1 MYLKEKSNYF
11 NLKTMENATVSAAE
25 KIRQAKFEINLVDYA
40 ERQGYQVN
48 KQKSTATDV
57 ILQKNVGQENL
68 DTIGVRYYP
77 ETGYKYWTAMDSSDR
92 GSLLDFEKN
101 KNQLDLS
108 SAAGKRE
115 LYQKIDEFLGN
126 PPTHQAVK
134 VKAIS
139 KKAETEKRL
148 TDRELNL
155 LPLTDTRYL
164 EGRGITEKT
173 YHSPEFQCQVYNEKV
188 SLNYGKT
195 YTNTVFPIR
204 NEEIL
209 LAKIRRNDEELG
221 YRGGQFNKIQEKRE
235 NGIHTSNFPK
245 QQLDK
250 LYLIE
255 SPIDAMSYFELK
267 YAEIR
272 SKNLQVAF
280 ISTVGNP
287 SNSAYN
293 TIQKFINVSEPKQII
308 SLMDNDRAGK
318 VFTINLLGRLS
329 KPENDLSNNI
339 KAEINVSQKTEA
351 TLSIN
356 FSYDTDEKHR
366 AMANN
371 LKEFLIDPLKNNV
384 AEGSEAVVKVL
395 TITKS
400 THNAQIEIKFPYDN
414 TNLLT
419 VEKGL
424 IQLKGLTNEFVL
436 EHPIQ
441 KDWND
446 ELKRQKPFVVT
457 VEKQGVELPE
467 KRFSQGV
474 EAFSYAEQRSAAQR
488 SLQQKQTIKLYL
500 EKYNLSHEVDKPQV
514 FAIIKQGKI
523 EEINPILKQEVEK
536 QQRDFLL
543 QRTLQEEKLLA
554 LQLSKELFPINDCV
568 IIKTMHQANTKQHFI
583 EFQKIQ
589 TDNKMQNFAGID
601 AGFQE
606 KINADNSV
614 QNFVITFNQ
623 NTNSVHLMIPSL
635 KESTEIDRDF
645 IEKNKGYLAEKSTPE
660 KEEILKKDLESQCG
674 ELLVSDKKGAIIATA
689 DYNVSIENGK
699 PIIHKIENFEFDKIN
714 REGLDIGVIKND
726 LEESSEQRLGNKSS
740 QDLSFTASNA
750 YRNEEN
756 DLSL

>member
-1 MYLKEKSNYF
+1 
-11 NLKTMENATVSAAE
+11 MENTTVSAAE

-57 ILQKNVGQENL
+57 ILQKNIGQENL

-101 KNQLDLS
+101 KNHLDLS

-126 PPTHQAVK
+126 PPTHQVVK
-134 VKAIS
+134 VKAINT
-139 KKAETEKRL
+139 KAETEKRL

-173 YHSPEFQCQVYNEKV
+173 YRSPEFQYQVYNEKV
-188 SLNYGKT
+188 VLSAGGYPSKT

-245 QQLDK
+245 QPLDK

-267 YAEIR
+267 YGEIR
-272 SKNLQVAF
+272 SNNLQVAF

-293 TIQKFINVSEPKQII
+293 TIQKFINASEPKQIV

-351 TLSIN
+351 TLSIT
-356 FSYDTDEKHR
+356 FSYDTDEKR
-366 AMANN
+366 TAMANS
-371 LKEFLIDPLKNNV
+371 LKEKLIEPLKNNI
-384 AEGSEAVVKVL
+384 AEGSEAAVKVF
-395 TITKS
+395 TINKS
-400 THNAQIEIKFPYDN
+400 SHNAQIEIKFPYDS

-424 IQLKGLTNEFVL
+424 IQLKGLSNEFVL

-474 EAFSYAEQRSAAQR
+474 EAFSYATQR
-488 SLQQKQTIKLYL
+488 SLEQKQTVKLYL

-568 IIKTMHQANTKQHFI
+568 IIKTTHQSNTNQHFI
-583 EFQKIQ
+583 EFQKVQ
-589 TDNKMQNFAGID
+589 SDDKLQNFAGID
-601 AGFQE
+601 VGFQE
-606 KINADNSV
+606 KINADSSV
-614 QNFVITFNQ
+614 KNFVITFNR
-623 NTNSVHLMIPSL
+623 NTNSVHLMMPNL
-635 KESTEIDRDF
+635 KESTEIDKDF
-645 IEKNKGYLAEKSTPE
+645 TEKNKGYLAEKSIP
-660 KEEILKKDLESQCG
+660 KKDEILKKDVENQYG
-674 ELLVSDKKGAIIATA
+674 ELLISDKKGAIIATA

-699 PIIHKIENFEFDKIN
+699 PIIQKIENFEFDKIN

-726 LEESSEQRLGNKSS
+726 LEDGLSKNTID
-740 QDLSFTASNA
+740 DLVFTQKKEDNSM
-750 YRNEEN
+750 EVGI
-756 DLSL
+756 

>member
-1 MYLKEKSNYF
+1 
-11 NLKTMENATVSAAE
+11 MENATISAAE
-25 KIRQAKFEINLVDYA
+25 KIRQAKFEINLADYA
-40 ERQGYQVN
+40 ERQGYQIN

-57 ILQKNVGQENL
+57 ILQKNIGQENL

-101 KNQLDLS
+101 KNHLDLS
-108 SAAGKRE
+108 SAAGKKE

-126 PPTHQAVK
+126 PQNSQAIKIKPTNNK
-134 VKAIS
+134 I
-139 KKAETEKRL
+139 ETEKRL

-173 YHSPEFQCQVYNEKV
+173 YRSPEFQCQVYNEKV
-188 SLNYGKT
+188 SLNNGKT

-245 QQLDK
+245 QPLDK

-272 SKNLQVAF
+272 AKNTQVAF
-280 ISTVGNP
+280 ISTIGNP

-293 TIQKFINVSEPKQII
+293 TIQKFINATEPKLII

-318 VFTINLLGRLS
+318 VFTINLIGRLS

-356 FSYDTDEKHR
+356 FSYDTDEKRR

-371 LKEFLIDPLKNNV
+371 LKEKLIEPLKNNI
-384 AEGSEAVVKVL
+384 AEGSEANIKVL

-400 THNAQIEIKFPYDN
+400 SHNAHIEIKFPYDN
-414 TNLLT
+414 ANLLT

-424 IQLKGLTNEFVL
+424 IQLKGLENEFCL
-436 EHPIQ
+436 EHPFQ

-474 EAFSYAEQRSAAQR
+474 EAFSYVEQRGAAQQ
-488 SLQQKQTIKLYL
+488 SLEQKQTVKLYL
-500 EKYNLSHEVDKPQV
+500 EKYNLSHEVDKPQI

-536 QQRDFLL
+536 QQRNFLL

-554 LQLSKELFPINDCV
+554 LQLSKELFPANDCV
-568 IIKTMHQANTKQHFI
+568 IIKTTHQTTNQYFI
-583 EFQKIQ
+583 EFQKVQ
-589 TDNKMQNFAGID
+589 SGDKLENFAGIET
-601 AGFQE
+601 GFQE
-606 KINADNSV
+606 KINTSDAE
-614 QNFVITFNQ
+614 NFVIIFNR
-623 NTNSVHLMIPSL
+623 NTNSVHLMIPNL
-635 KESTEIDRDF
+635 KVSSEIEKDF
-645 IEKNKGYLAEKSTPE
+645 IEKNKEYLAEKSIPE
-660 KEEILKKDLESQCG
+660 KDEILKKDLESQFG
-674 ELLVSDKKGAIIATA
+674 ELLISDKKGAIIATA
-689 DYNVSIENGK
+689 DYNISIENSK
-699 PIIHKIENFEFDKIN
+699 PVIHKIENFEFDKIN
-714 REGLDIGVIKND
+714 AEGLDIGVIHNNLEDGLSNNAVDDLAFNQKNED
-726 LEESSEQRLGNKSS
+726 TSMAIEM
-740 QDLSFTASNA
+740 
-750 YRNEEN
+750 
-756 DLSL
+756 

>member
-1 MYLKEKSNYF
+1 MEK
-11 NLKTMENATVSAAE
+11 TTISAAE

-57 ILQKNVGQENL
+57 ILQKNIGQENL

-101 KNQLDLS
+101 KNHLDLS

-126 PPTHQAVK
+126 PSTHQAVK
-134 VKAIS
+134 VKALT
-139 KKAETEKRL
+139 KKSDTEKRL

-173 YHSPEFQCQVYNEKV
+173 YRSPEFQYQVYNEKA

-204 NEEIL
+204 NEDIL

-245 QQLDK
+245 GQLDK

-293 TIQKFINVSEPKQII
+293 TIQKFINASEPKQIV

-318 VFTINLLGRLS
+318 AFTINLLGRLS

-351 TLSIN
+351 TLSIT
-356 FSYDTDEKHR
+356 FSYDTDEKR
-366 AMANN
+366 TAMAST
-371 LKEFLIDPLKNNV
+371 LKDCLIEPLKNNI
-384 AEGSEAVVKVL
+384 AEGSEAAVKVF
-395 TITKS
+395 TISKS
-400 THNAQIEIKFPYDN
+400 SHNAQIEIKFPYDN
-414 TNLLT
+414 TNLLM

-424 IQLKGLTNEFVL
+424 IQLKGLSNEFVL

-467 KRFSQGV
+467 KCFSQGV
-474 EAFSYAEQRSAAQR
+474 EAFSYAEQRSIEK
-488 SLQQKQTIKLYL
+488 KQTVKLYL

-514 FAIIKQGKI
+514 FAIIKQGKV

-554 LQLSKELFPINDCV
+554 LQLSKELFPANECV
-568 IIKTMHQANTKQHFI
+568 IIKTTHQANTEQHFI
-583 EFQKIQ
+583 EFQKVQ
-589 TDNKMQNFAGID
+589 SDDKLQNFAGID
-601 AGFQE
+601 TGFQA
-606 KINADNSV
+606 KINTSDS
-614 QNFVITFNQ
+614 QNFVITFNR
-623 NTNSVHLMIPSL
+623 NTDSVHLMIPTL
-635 KESTEIDRDF
+635 KESAEIDRDF
-645 IEKNKGYLAEKSTPE
+645 IEKNKGYLVEKSTPE
-660 KEEILKKDLESQCG
+660 KDEMLKKSLESEFG
-674 ELLVSDKKGAIIATA
+674 ELLISDKKGAIIATA
-689 DYNVSIENGK
+689 DYNVSMENGK
-699 PIIHKIENFEFDKIN
+699 PTIHKIENFEFDKIN
-714 REGLDIGVIKND
+714 RDGLDIGLIKND
-726 LEESSEQRLGNKSS
+726 LTDGLSKNAID
-740 QDLSFTASNA
+740 DLVFTQKKDDNSM
-750 YRNEEN
+750 EVGI
-756 DLSL
+756 

>member
-1 MYLKEKSNYF
+1 MKNSTF
-11 NLKTMENATVSAAE
+11 SQVSAAE
-25 KIRQAKFEINLVDYA
+25 KIRQAKFEINLSDYA
-40 ERQGYQVN
+40 QRQGYEVN

-57 ILQKNVGQENL
+57 ILQKIKGQENL
-68 DTIGVRYYP
+68 DTIGVRYYA

-101 KNQLDLS
+101 KNHLDLS
-108 SAAGKRE
+108 SAAGKKE

-126 PPTHQAVK
+126 PQNSQAVK
-134 VKAIS
+134 IKPTS
-139 KKAETEKRL
+139 NKTEPEKRL

-188 SLNYGKT
+188 VLSAGNASYKT
-195 YTNTVFPIR
+195 YINTVFPIR
-204 NEEIL
+204 NETIL

-245 QQLDK
+245 QPLDK

-272 SKNLQVAF
+272 SKNTQVAF
-280 ISTVGNP
+280 ISTIGNP

-293 TIQKFINVSEPKQII
+293 TIQKFINASEPKQII

-329 KPENDLSNNI
+329 KPENDLSNNV

-356 FSYDTDEKHR
+356 FSFDTDEKRR
-366 AMANN
+366 AMAST
-371 LKEFLIDPLKNNV
+371 LKECLIEPLKNNI
-384 AEGSEAVVKVL
+384 AEGSEASIKVL

-400 THNAQIEIKFPYDN
+400 SHNAHIEIKFPYDN
-414 TNLLT
+414 ANLLT

-424 IQLKGLTNEFVL
+424 IQLKGLENEFCL

-457 VEKQGVELPE
+457 IEKQGVELPE

-488 SLQQKQTIKLYL
+488 SLEQMGGTPQQTVKLYL

-523 EEINPILKQEVEK
+523 VEINPILKQEVEK

-543 QRTLQEEKLLA
+543 QRTLQEEKILA
-554 LQLSKELFPINDCV
+554 LQLSKELFPANDCI
-568 IIKTMHQANTKQHFI
+568 IIKTTHQTTNPGGVPQHFI

-589 TDNKMQNFAGID
+589 SDEKLQNFAGIYT
-601 AGFQE
+601 GFQE
-606 KINADNSV
+606 KINTSDAE
-614 QNFVITFNQ
+614 NFVITFNR

-635 KESTEIDRDF
+635 KASSEIEKDF
-645 IEKNKGYLAEKSTPE
+645 IEKNKEYLAEKSIPE
-660 KEEILKKDLESQCG
+660 KDEILKKDLESQFG
-674 ELLVSDKKGAIIATA
+674 ELLISDKKGAIIATA
-689 DYNVSIENGK
+689 DYNISVENSK
-699 PIIHKIENFEFDKIN
+699 PVIHKIENFEFDKIN
-714 REGLDIGVIKND
+714 AEGLDIGVIHNNLEDGLSINAVDDLIFHQKNED
-726 LEESSEQRLGNKSS
+726 TSMAIEM
-740 QDLSFTASNA
+740 
-750 YRNEEN
+750 
-756 DLSL
+756 

>member
-1 MYLKEKSNYF
+1 
-11 NLKTMENATVSAAE
+11 MENATISAAE
-25 KIRQAKFEINLVDYA
+25 KIRQAKFEINLSDYA
-40 ERQGYQVN
+40 QRQGYEMN

-57 ILQKNVGQENL
+57 ILQKNIGQENL
-68 DTIGVRYYP
+68 DTIGVRYYA
-77 ETGYKYWTAMDSSDR
+77 ETGYKYWTAMDSSDK

-101 KNQLDLS
+101 KNHLDLS
-108 SAAGKRE
+108 SAAGKKE

-126 PPTHQAVK
+126 PQNSQAVK
-134 VKAIS
+134 IKPTS
-139 KKAETEKRL
+139 NKTESEKRL

-155 LPLTDTRYL
+155 LPLNDTRYL

-173 YHSPEFQCQVYNEKV
+173 YRSPEFQCQVYNEKV
-188 SLNYGKT
+188 VLRAGNSQSKT

-204 NEEIL
+204 NEAIL

-245 QQLDK
+245 QQVDK

-293 TIQKFINVSEPKQII
+293 TIQKFINASKPNQII

-329 KPENDLSNNI
+329 KPNHHLSNNI

-356 FSYDTDEKHR
+356 FSYDTDEKRR
-366 AMANN
+366 AMAST
-371 LKEFLIDPLKNNV
+371 LKECLIEPLKNNI
-384 AEGSEAVVKVL
+384 AEGSEANIKVL

-400 THNAQIEIKFPYDN
+400 SHNAHIEIKFPYDN
-414 TNLLT
+414 ANLLT

-457 VEKQGVELPE
+457 VEKQGIELPE

-474 EAFSYAEQRSAAQR
+474 EAFSYAEQQ
-488 SLQQKQTIKLYL
+488 SLHQKQTIRLYL

-514 FAIIKQGKI
+514 FAIINQGKI
-523 EEINPILKQEVEK
+523 VEINPILKQEVEK

-543 QRTLQEEKLLA
+543 QKTLQEEKLLA
-554 LQLSKELFPINDCV
+554 LQLSKELFPANDCV
-568 IIKTMHQANTKQHFI
+568 IIKTTNQANTEPGDVSKHFI

-589 TDNKMQNFAGID
+589 SDEKLQNFAGID
-601 AGFQE
+601 TGFQE
-606 KINADNSV
+606 KINTSDAE
-614 QNFVITFNQ
+614 NFVITFNR
-623 NTNSVHLMIPSL
+623 NTNSVHLMMPNL
-635 KESTEIDRDF
+635 KESSEIDKEF
-645 IEKNKGYLAEKSTPE
+645 IEKNRGYLAEKSIPE
-660 KEEILKKDLESQCG
+660 KEETLKKDLESQCG
-674 ELLVSDKKGAIIATA
+674 ELLISDQKGAIIATA
-689 DYNVSIENGK
+689 DYNISVENGK
-699 PIIHKIENFEFDKIN
+699 PIIHKIENFEFEKIN
-714 REGLDIGVIKND
+714 AEGLDFGVIHND
-726 LEESSEQRLGNKSS
+726 LEENSEKQMQNKGIDELVFVHQNGENELGM
-740 QDLSFTASNA
+740 
-750 YRNEEN
+750 
-756 DLSL
+756 

>member
-1 MYLKEKSNYF
+1 
-11 NLKTMENATVSAAE
+11 
-25 KIRQAKFEINLVDYA
+25 
-40 ERQGYQVN
+40 
-48 KQKSTATDV
+48 V
-57 ILQKNVGQENL
+57 ILQKNIGQENL

-101 KNQLDLS
+101 KNNLDLS
-108 SAAGKRE
+108 SPDGKKE

-126 PPTHQAVK
+126 PPTSQAAK
-134 VKAIS
+134 MKPTN
-139 KKAETEKRL
+139 KKEETEKRL

-173 YHSPEFQCQVYNEKV
+173 YRSPEFQCQVYNEKV
-188 SLNYGKT
+188 GLNNGKT

-209 LAKIRRNDEELG
+209 LAKIRRNDKELG

-293 TIQKFINVSEPKQII
+293 TIQKFINASEPKQIV

-351 TLSIN
+351 TLSIT
-356 FSYDTDEKHR
+356 FSYDTDEKRR

-371 LKEFLIDPLKNNV
+371 LKEYLIYPLKNNV
-384 AEGSEAVVKVL
+384 AEGSEAAIKVI
-395 TITKS
+395 TISKS
-400 THNAQIEIKFPYDN
+400 SHNAQIEIKFPYDN
-414 TNLLT
+414 ANLLT

-488 SLQQKQTIKLYL
+488 SLQQEQTVKLYL

-536 QQRDFLL
+536 QQSDFL
-543 QRTLQEEKLLA
+543 QKRTLQEEKLLA
-554 LQLSKELFPINDCV
+554 LQLSKELFPTNECV
-568 IIKTMHQANTKQHFI
+568 IIKTTHQSNTEQHFI

-589 TDNKMQNFAGID
+589 SDDKLQNFAGID
-601 AGFQE
+601 AGFQA
-606 KINADNSV
+606 KINTSDS
-614 QNFVITFNQ
+614 QNFVITFNR
-623 NTNSVHLMIPSL
+623 NTDSVHLMIPTL
-635 KESTEIDRDF
+635 KESTEIDKDF

-660 KEEILKKDLESQCG
+660 KDEMLKKSLESECG
-674 ELLVSDKKGAIIATA
+674 ELLVSNKKGAIIATA

-699 PIIHKIENFEFDKIN
+699 PTIHKIENFEFDKIN
-714 REGLDIGVIKND
+714 RDGLDIGLIKND
-726 LEESSEQRLGNKSS
+726 LTDGLSKNAID
-740 QDLSFTASNA
+740 DLVFTQKKEDNSM
-750 YRNEEN
+750 EIGM
-756 DLSL
+756 

>member
-1 MYLKEKSNYF
+1 
-11 NLKTMENATVSAAE
+11 MENTTVSAAE

-101 KNQLDLS
+101 KNHLDLS

-126 PPTHQAVK
+126 PSTHQAVN

-173 YHSPEFQCQVYNEKV
+173 YRSPEFHYQVYNEKV
-188 SLNYGKT
+188 RLNDGKT

-293 TIQKFINVSEPKQII
+293 TIQKFINASEPKQII

-318 VFTINLLGRLS
+318 AFTINLLGRLS

-356 FSYDTDEKHR
+356 FSYDTDEKR
-366 AMANN
+366 RVMANN
-371 LKEFLIDPLKNNV
+371 LKECLIDPLKNNI
-384 AEGSEAVVKVL
+384 AEGSEAAVKVI
-395 TITKS
+395 TISKS
-400 THNAQIEIKFPYDN
+400 SHNAQIEIKFPYDN

-424 IQLKGLTNEFVL
+424 IQLKGLTNEFCL

-457 VEKQGVELPE
+457 VEKQSIELPE

-474 EAFSYAEQRSAAQR
+474 EAFSYAEQRS
-488 SLQQKQTIKLYL
+488 SEQKQTVKLYL

-543 QRTLQEEKLLA
+543 QRTLQQEKLLA

-568 IIKTMHQANTKQHFI
+568 IVKTTHQVSTHQHFI

-589 TDNKMQNFAGID
+589 SDDKLQNFAGID
-601 AGFQE
+601 AFFQE
-606 KINADNSV
+606 KINNSDAH
-614 QNFVITFNQ
+614 NFVVTFNR
-623 NTNSVHLMIPSL
+623 NTNSVHLMMPNL
-635 KESTEIDRDF
+635 KESTQIDKDF

-660 KEEILKKDLESQCG
+660 KDEMLKKNLESQYG

-726 LEESSEQRLGNKSS
+726 LADGLSKNVVD
-740 QDLSFTASNA
+740 DLVFTQKKEDNSM
-750 YRNEEN
+750 EVGI
-756 DLSL
+756 

>member
-1 MYLKEKSNYF
+1 MKNSTF
-11 NLKTMENATVSAAE
+11 SQASAAE
-25 KIRQAKFEINLVDYA
+25 KIRQAKFEINLSDYA
-40 ERQGYQVN
+40 QRQGYEVN

-57 ILQKNVGQENL
+57 ILQKNKGQENL
-68 DTIGVRYYP
+68 DTIGVRYYA
-77 ETGYKYWTAMDSSDR
+77 ETGYKYWTAMDSSDK

-101 KNQLDLS
+101 KNHLDLS
-108 SAAGKRE
+108 SAAGKKE

-126 PPTHQAVK
+126 LQNSQAVK
-134 VKAIS
+134 IKPTS
-139 KKAETEKRL
+139 NKTEPEKRL

-173 YHSPEFQCQVYNEKV
+173 YRSPEFQCQVYNEKV
-188 SLNYGKT
+188 SLNNGKT

-235 NGIHTSNFPK
+235 NGIHTSNFSK
-245 QQLDK
+245 QSLDK

-272 SKNLQVAF
+272 SKNTQVAF

-293 TIQKFINVSEPKQII
+293 TIQKFINASEPKQII

-318 VFTINLLGRLS
+318 AFTINLLGRLS
-329 KPENDLSNNI
+329 KPQNDLSNNI

-356 FSYDTDEKHR
+356 FSYDTDEKRR
-366 AMANN
+366 AMANT
-371 LKEFLIDPLKNNV
+371 LKECLIEPLKNNI
-384 AEGSEAVVKVL
+384 AEGSEASIKVL
-395 TITKS
+395 TISKS
-400 THNAQIEIKFPYDN
+400 SHNAQIEIKFPYDN
-414 TNLLT
+414 ANLLT

-424 IQLKGLTNEFVL
+424 IQLKGLENEFCL

-446 ELKRQKPFVVT
+446 ELERQKPFVVT
-457 VEKQGVELPE
+457 IEKQGVELPE

-474 EAFSYAEQRSAAQR
+474 EAFSYAEQRS
-488 SLQQKQTIKLYL
+488 LEQKQQMKLYL

-523 EEINPILKQEVEK
+523 VEINPPLKQEVEK
-536 QQRDFLL
+536 QQRVFLL

-554 LQLSKELFPINDCV
+554 LQLSKELFPANDCV
-568 IIKTMHQANTKQHFI
+568 IVKTTHQSNTNLSGVRQHFI

-589 TDNKMQNFAGID
+589 SDVKLESFAGID

-606 KINADNSV
+606 KISQTNTE
-614 QNFVITFNQ
+614 NFVITFNR
-623 NTNSVHLMIPSL
+623 NTNTVHLMMPSL
-635 KESTEIDRDF
+635 KESCE
-645 IEKNKGYLAEKSTPE
+645 IEKDFVDKNKSYLAEKSIPE
-660 KEEILKKDLESQCG
+660 KDEMLKKDLESQFG
-674 ELLVSDKKGAIIATA
+674 ELLISDKKGAIIATA
-689 DYNVSIENGK
+689 DYNISVENGK
-699 PIIHKIENFEFDKIN
+699 PIIHKIENFEFEKIN
-714 REGLDIGVIKND
+714 AEGLDIGVIHND
-726 LEESSEQRLGNKSS
+726 LEEGSEQRLGNKSN
-740 QDLSFTASNA
+740 QELSFTTSNI
-750 YRNEEN
+750 YQKEEY
-756 DLSL
+756 DLGI

>member
-1 MYLKEKSNYF
+1 
-11 NLKTMENATVSAAE
+11 MENATISAAE

-40 ERQGYQVN
+40 ERQGYQIN

-57 ILQKNVGQENL
+57 ILQKNIGQENL

-101 KNQLDLS
+101 KNHLDLS
-108 SAAGKRE
+108 SVAGKRE

-126 PPTHQAVK
+126 TPTHQVVK

-173 YHSPEFQCQVYNEKV
+173 YRSPEFQYQVYNEKV

-204 NEEIL
+204 NEDIL

-293 TIQKFINVSEPKQII
+293 TIQKFINASEPKQIV

-356 FSYDTDEKHR
+356 FSYDTDEKR
-366 AMANN
+366 QAMANN

-384 AEGSEAVVKVL
+384 AEGSEAAVKVI

-424 IQLKGLTNEFVL
+424 IQLKGLTNEFCL

-457 VEKQGVELPE
+457 VEKQDVELPE

-474 EAFSYAEQRSAAQR
+474 EAFSYAEQRG
-488 SLQQKQTIKLYL
+488 LEQKQTIKLYL

-514 FAIIKQGKI
+514 FAIIRQGKI

-568 IIKTMHQANTKQHFI
+568 IIKTMHQVSTHQHFI
-583 EFQKIQ
+583 EFQKVQSDDKLEI
-589 TDNKMQNFAGID
+589 FAGID

-606 KINADNSV
+606 KINNSDT
-614 QNFVITFNQ
+614 QNFVVTFNS
-623 NTNSVHLMIPSL
+623 NTNSVHLMMPNL
-635 KESTEIDRDF
+635 KESTQIDKDF

-660 KEEILKKDLESQCG
+660 KDEMLKKSLESEFG
-674 ELLVSDKKGAIIATA
+674 ELLISDKKGAIIATA

-714 REGLDIGVIKND
+714 RDGLDIGLIKND
-726 LEESSEQRLGNKSS
+726 LADGLSKNAID
-740 QDLSFTASNA
+740 DLVFTQKKEDNSM
-750 YRNEEN
+750 EVGI
-756 DLSL
+756 

>member
-1 MYLKEKSNYF
+1 MGN
-11 NLKTMENATVSAAE
+11 TTVSAAE

-48 KQKSTATDV
+48 KQKSTVTDV
-57 ILQKNVGQENL
+57 ILQKNIGQENV

-101 KNQLDLS
+101 KNHLDLS

-126 PPTHQAVK
+126 PATHEVVK

-139 KKAETEKRL
+139 RKAETEKRL

-173 YHSPEFQCQVYNEKV
+173 YRSPEFQYQVYNEKI
-188 SLNYGKT
+188 SLNNGKT

-293 TIQKFINVSEPKQII
+293 TIQKFINSSEPKQII

-318 VFTINLLGRLS
+318 AFTINLIGRLS

-351 TLSIN
+351 TLSIT
-356 FSYDTDEKHR
+356 FSYDTDEKR
-366 AMANN
+366 SAMANN
-371 LKEFLIDPLKNNV
+371 LKDFLIDPLKNNIP
-384 AEGSEAVVKVL
+384 EGSEALIKVF
-395 TITKS
+395 TISKS
-400 THNAQIEIKFPYDN
+400 SHNAQIEIKFPYEK
-414 TNLLT
+414 TNLLM

-424 IQLKGLTNEFVL
+424 IQLKGLTNEFCL

-474 EAFSYAEQRSAAQR
+474 EAFSYAEQQ
-488 SLQQKQTIKLYL
+488 SLHQKQTVKLYL

-514 FAIIKQGKI
+514 FAIIKQGEI
-523 EEINPILKQEVEK
+523 EEINPILKQEVDK

-543 QRTLQEEKLLA
+543 QRTLREEKLLA
-554 LQLSKELFPINDCV
+554 LQISKELFPANECV
-568 IIKTMHQANTKQHFI
+568 IIKTTHQANTEQHFI
-583 EFQKIQ
+583 EFQRVQADDKL
-589 TDNKMQNFAGID
+589 QNFAGID
-601 AGFQE
+601 IGFQE
-606 KINADNSV
+606 KINADNSA
-614 QNFVITFNQ
+614 QNFVITFNR
-623 NTNSVHLMIPSL
+623 NTNSVHLMIATL
-635 KESTEIDRDF
+635 KESTVIDKDF
-645 IEKNKGYLAEKSTPE
+645 MEKNKGYLNEKSIPE
-660 KEEILKKDLESQCG
+660 KDEMLKKNLESQYG
-674 ELLVSDKKGAIIATA
+674 ELLVADKKGAIIATA
-689 DYNVSIENGK
+689 DYNVSMENGK

-714 REGLDIGVIKND
+714 REGLDIGLIKND
-726 LEESSEQRLGNKSS
+726 LEESSEQRLSKMSKD
-740 QDLSFTASNA
+740 QSFTASNA
-750 YRNEEN
+750 YRNNEN
-756 DLSL
+756 DVSL

>member
-1 MYLKEKSNYF
+1 MGN
-11 NLKTMENATVSAAE
+11 TTISAAE

-57 ILQKNVGQENL
+57 ILQKNIGQENL

-101 KNQLDLS
+101 KNHLDLS

-126 PPTHQAVK
+126 PSTHQVVK

-139 KKAETEKRL
+139 RKAETEKRL

-173 YHSPEFQCQVYNEKV
+173 YRSPEFQCQVYNEKV
-188 SLNYGKT
+188 VLSTGGYPSKT

-209 LAKIRRNDEELG
+209 LAKIRRNDEEMG

-293 TIQKFINVSEPKQII
+293 TIQKFINASEPKQII

-339 KAEINVSQKTEA
+339 KSEINVSQKTEV

-356 FSYDTDEKHR
+356 FSYDTDEKRR

-488 SLQQKQTIKLYL
+488 SLQQEQTVKLYL

-536 QQRDFLL
+536 QQRDFLQ

-554 LQLSKELFPINDCV
+554 LQLSKELFPANECV
-568 IIKTMHQANTKQHFI
+568 IVKTTHQPTSQQHFI

-589 TDNKMQNFAGID
+589 SDDKLLNFTGID
-601 AGFQE
+601 TGFQE
-606 KINADNSV
+606 KINTDNSA
-614 QNFVITFNQ
+614 QNFVITFNR
-623 NTNSVHLMIPSL
+623 NTNSVHLMIPNL
-635 KESTEIDRDF
+635 KESTQIDKDF

-660 KEEILKKDLESQCG
+660 KDEMLKKNLESEFG
-674 ELLVSDKKGAIIATA
+674 ELLISDKKGAIIATA

-699 PIIHKIENFEFDKIN
+699 PIIHKIENFEFDKIS
-714 REGLDIGVIKND
+714 REGLDIGLIKND
-726 LEESSEQRLGNKSS
+726 LADGLSNNAID
-740 QDLSFTASNA
+740 DLVFRQKKEDNSM
-750 YRNEEN
+750 EVGI
-756 DLSL
+756 

>member
-1 MYLKEKSNYF
+1 
-11 NLKTMENATVSAAE
+11 MENVTFSKSSAAE
-25 KIRQAKFEINLVDYA
+25 KIRQAKFEINLSDYA
-40 ERQGYQVN
+40 QRQGYEVN

-57 ILQKNVGQENL
+57 ILQKNIGQENL
-68 DTIGVRYYP
+68 DTIGIRYYA
-77 ETGYKYWTAMDSSDR
+77 ETGYKYWTAMDSSDK

-101 KNQLDLS
+101 KNHLDLS
-108 SAAGKRE
+108 SASGKKE

-126 PPTHQAVK
+126 PPTNQAVK
-134 VKAIS
+134 IKPSNPRIES
-139 KKAETEKRL
+139 EKYL

-173 YHSPEFQCQVYNEKV
+173 YRSPEFQCQVYNEKV
-188 SLNYGKT
+188 VLSAGDFPSKT

-272 SKNLQVAF
+272 SNNLQVAF

-293 TIQKFINVSEPKQII
+293 TIQKFINASEPKQII

-356 FSYDTDEKHR
+356 FSYDTDEKRR

-371 LKEFLIDPLKNNV
+371 LKGYLIDPLKNNV

-400 THNAQIEIKFPYDN
+400 SHNAQIEIKFPYDN
-414 TNLLT
+414 ANLLT
-419 VEKGL
+419 AEKGL
-424 IQLKGLTNEFVL
+424 IQLKDLTNEFCL

-457 VEKQGVELPE
+457 VEKQGIELPE

-474 EAFSYAEQRSAAQR
+474 EAFSYAEQRS
-488 SLQQKQTIKLYL
+488 LEHMGGTPLGGIPQQTVKLYL

-514 FAIIKQGKI
+514 FTIIKQGKI
-523 EEINPILKQEVEK
+523 EDINPILKQEVEK

-543 QRTLQEEKLLA
+543 QRSLYEEKLLA
-554 LQLSKELFPINDCV
+554 LQLNKELFPANDCV
-568 IIKTMHQANTKQHFI
+568 IVKTTHQANTEQHFI
-583 EFQKIQ
+583 EFQKVQ
-589 TDNKMQNFAGID
+589 SDEKLENFAGINT
-601 AGFQE
+601 GFQE
-606 KINADNSV
+606 KINADSPA
-614 QNFVITFNQ
+614 QNFVITFNR

-635 KESTEIDRDF
+635 KESTEIEKDF
-645 IEKNKGYLAEKSTPE
+645 TEKNKGYLTEKSTPE
-660 KEEILKKDLESQCG
+660 KDEMLKKDLEFQCG
-674 ELLVSDKKGAIIATA
+674 ELLISDKKGAIIATA
-689 DYNVSIENGK
+689 DYNISIENGK
-699 PIIHKIENFEFDKIN
+699 PIIHKIENFEFDKIS
-714 REGLDIGVIKND
+714 REGLDIGLIKND
-726 LEESSEQRLGNKSS
+726 LADVLSKNAVD
-740 QDLSFTASNA
+740 DLVFTQKKDDTSMNI
-750 YRNEEN
+750 EM
-756 DLSL
+756 

>member
-1 MYLKEKSNYF
+1 
-11 NLKTMENATVSAAE
+11 MENTRVSAAE
-25 KIRQAKFEINLVDYA
+25 KIRQAKFEINLIDYVQ
-40 ERQGYQVN
+40 RQGYEIN

-57 ILQKNVGQENL
+57 ILQKNIGQENV
-68 DTIGVRYYP
+68 DTIGIRYYP

-101 KNQLDLS
+101 KNHLDLS

-115 LYQKIDEFLGN
+115 LYQKIDEFMGN
-126 PPTHQAVK
+126 TQNNQAVK
-134 VKAIS
+134 IKPIG

-155 LPLTDTRYL
+155 LPLTNTRYL

-173 YHSPEFQCQVYNEKV
+173 YRSPEFQCQVYNEKV
-188 SLNYGKT
+188 SLGNGKT

-204 NEEIL
+204 NEDIL

-267 YAEIR
+267 YKEIR
-272 SKNLQVAF
+272 EQNQQVAF

-293 TIQKFINVSEPKQII
+293 TIQKFINASEPKQIV

-351 TLSIN
+351 TLNIN
-356 FSYDTDEKHR
+356 FSYDTDEKR
-366 AMANN
+366 KTMANH
-371 LKEFLIDPLKNNV
+371 LKEYLIGPLKNNI
-384 AEGSEAVVKVL
+384 AEGSEASIKVL
-395 TITKS
+395 TISKS
-400 THNAQIEIKFPYDN
+400 SHNAQIEIKFPYDN
-414 TNLLT
+414 ANLST

-424 IQLKGLTNEFVL
+424 IQLKGLANEFVL
-436 EHPIQ
+436 EHPLQ

-457 VEKQGVELPE
+457 TEKSGVELPE

-474 EAFSYAEQRSAAQR
+474 EAFSYAEQRSLEHKKAV
-488 SLQQKQTIKLYL
+488 KLYL

-514 FAIIKQGKI
+514 FAVIKQG
-523 EEINPILKQEVEK
+523 ETVEMNPILKQEVEK

-543 QRTLQEEKLLA
+543 QRTLHEEKLLA
-554 LQLSKELFPINDCV
+554 LQLSKEMFPTNDCV
-568 IIKTMHQANTKQHFI
+568 IIKNTHQANTSQHFI
-583 EFQKIQ
+583 EFQKVQ
-589 TDNKMQNFAGID
+589 SDEKLTNYQGID
-601 AGFQE
+601 ARFSE
-606 KINADNSV
+606 KVNVSDAERSPN
-614 QNFVITFNQ
+614 QNFVVIFNQ
-623 NTNSVHLMIPSL
+623 KSDSVHLMMPEL
-635 KESTEIDRDF
+635 RESTEIEKEF

-660 KEEILKKDLESQCG
+660 KDEMLKKDLENQFG
-674 ELLVSDKKGAIIATA
+674 ELKLSNEKGAVIATA
-689 DYNVSIENGK
+689 DYNISIENGK
-699 PIIHKIENFEFDKIN
+699 PVIHKIENFEFDKIN
-714 REGLDIGVIKND
+714 REGLDIGVVKND
-726 LEESSEQRLGNKSS
+726 LEENAEQRLGN
-740 QDLSFTASNA
+740 ASNSDLLQTTSPTH
-750 YRNEEN
+750 RNEEL
-756 DLSL
+756 DFSS

>member
-1 MYLKEKSNYF
+1 MEKS
-11 NLKTMENATVSAAE
+11 TISAAE

-57 ILQKNVGQENL
+57 ILQKNVGQENV

-101 KNQLDLS
+101 KNHLDLS
-108 SAAGKRE
+108 SSEGKRA

-126 PPTHQAVK
+126 PPTHQGAK
-134 VKAIS
+134 MKPS
-139 KKAETEKRL
+139 NKKEETEKRL

-155 LPLTDTRYL
+155 LPLTNTRYL

-173 YHSPEFQCQVYNEKV
+173 YRSPEFQCQVYNEKV
-188 SLNYGKT
+188 NLNNGKT

-204 NEEIL
+204 NEEVL

-245 QQLDK
+245 QQLEK

-267 YAEIR
+267 HAEIR
-272 SKNLQVAF
+272 SKNTQVAF

-293 TIQKFINVSEPKQII
+293 TIQKFINASEPKQII

-318 VFTINLLGRLS
+318 VFTINLIGRLS
-329 KPENDLSNNI
+329 KPQNNLSNNI

-356 FSYDTDEKHR
+356 FSYDTDEKR
-366 AMANN
+366 QAMANN
-371 LKEFLIDPLKNNV
+371 LKENLIDPLKSNI
-384 AEGSEAVVKVL
+384 AEGSEASIKVF
-395 TITKS
+395 TISKS
-400 THNAQIEIKFPYDN
+400 SHNAQIEIKFPYDN
-414 TNLLT
+414 ANLLT

-457 VEKQGVELPE
+457 VEKQGVEFPE

-474 EAFSYAEQRSAAQR
+474 EAFSYAEQRSATQQT
-488 SLQQKQTIKLYL
+488 LQQKQTVKLYL
-500 EKYNLSHEVDKPQV
+500 ERYNLSHEVDKPQV
-514 FAIIKQGKI
+514 FAVIKQGETI
-523 EEINPILKQEVEK
+523 EINPILKQEVEK
-536 QQRDFLL
+536 KQRDFLL
-543 QRTLQEEKLLA
+543 QRTLHEEKLLA
-554 LQLSKELFPINDCV
+554 LQLSKEMFPTNDCV
-568 IIKTMHQANTKQHFI
+568 IVKTTHQANTNQHFI

-589 TDNKMQNFAGID
+589 SDEKLDNFTGVDRN
-601 AGFQE
+601 FQE
-606 KINADNSV
+606 KINTFSSAE
-614 QNFVITFNQ
+614 NFVITFNH
-623 NTNSVHLMIPSL
+623 NTNSVHLMMPSL
-635 KESTEIDRDF
+635 KESTEIDKDF

-660 KEEILKKDLESQCG
+660 KDEMLKKSLESECG

-689 DYNVSIENGK
+689 DYNVSIKNGK

-714 REGLDIGVIKND
+714 REGLDIGLIKND
-726 LEESSEQRLGNKSS
+726 LEESSEQRLGNT
-740 QDLSFTASNA
+740 DNTDHSFTTSNS
-750 YRNEEN
+750 YRNKEN

>member
-1 MYLKEKSNYF
+1 MEK
-11 NLKTMENATVSAAE
+11 TTISAAE

-57 ILQKNVGQENL
+57 ILQKNIGQENL

-101 KNQLDLS
+101 KNHLDLS

-126 PPTHQAVK
+126 PSTHQAVK
-134 VKAIS
+134 VKALT
-139 KKAETEKRL
+139 KKSDTEKRL

-173 YHSPEFQCQVYNEKV
+173 YRSPEFQYQVYNEKA

-204 NEEIL
+204 NEDIL

-245 QQLDK
+245 GQLDK

-293 TIQKFINVSEPKQII
+293 TIQKFINASEPKQIV

-318 VFTINLLGRLS
+318 AFTINLLGRLS

-351 TLSIN
+351 TLSIT
-356 FSYDTDEKHR
+356 FSYDTDEKR
-366 AMANN
+366 TAMAST
-371 LKEFLIDPLKNNV
+371 LKDCLIEPLKNNI
-384 AEGSEAVVKVL
+384 AEGSEAAVKVF
-395 TITKS
+395 TISKS
-400 THNAQIEIKFPYDN
+400 SHNAQIEIKFPYDN
-414 TNLLT
+414 TNLLM

-424 IQLKGLTNEFVL
+424 IQLKGLSNEFVL

-474 EAFSYAEQRSAAQR
+474 EAFSYAVQS
-488 SLQQKQTIKLYL
+488 SLQQEQTVKLYL

-523 EEINPILKQEVEK
+523 EEINLILKQEVEK
-536 QQRDFLL
+536 QQRDFLQ

-554 LQLSKELFPINDCV
+554 LQLSKELFPTNDCV
-568 IIKTMHQANTKQHFI
+568 IVKTTHQVSTHQHFI

-589 TDNKMQNFAGID
+589 SNDKLQNFAGID
-601 AGFQE
+601 VGFQE
-606 KINADNSV
+606 KINADSSV
-614 QNFVITFNQ
+614 KNFVITFNR
-623 NTNSVHLMIPSL
+623 NTNSVHLMMPNL
-635 KESTEIDRDF
+635 KESTEIDKDF
-645 IEKNKGYLAEKSTPE
+645 TEKNKGYLAEKSTPE
-660 KEEILKKDLESQCG
+660 KEEILKKDLESQFG
-674 ELLVSDKKGAIIATA
+674 ELLISDKKGAIIATA

-699 PIIHKIENFEFDKIN
+699 PIIHKIENFEFDKIS

-726 LEESSEQRLGNKSS
+726 LADGLSKNAID
-740 QDLSFTASNA
+740 DLVFTQKKEDNSM
-750 YRNEEN
+750 EVGI
-756 DLSL
+756 

>member
-1 MYLKEKSNYF
+1 MKNSTF
-11 NLKTMENATVSAAE
+11 SQVSAAE
-25 KIRQAKFEINLVDYA
+25 KIRQAKFEINLSDYA
-40 ERQGYQVN
+40 QRQGYEVN

-57 ILQKNVGQENL
+57 ILQKNIGQENM
-68 DTIGVRYYP
+68 DTIGVRYYA

-101 KNQLDLS
+101 KNHLDLS
-108 SAAGKRE
+108 SAAGKKE
-115 LYQKIDEFLGN
+115 LYQKIDEFLDN
-126 PPTHQAVK
+126 PQNSQAVK
-134 VKAIS
+134 IKPTS
-139 KKAETEKRL
+139 NKTEPEKRL

-164 EGRGITEKT
+164 ESRGITEKT
-173 YHSPEFQCQVYNEKV
+173 YRSPEFQCQVYNEKV
-188 SLNYGKT
+188 VLSAGGSPSKT

-204 NEEIL
+204 NETIL

-272 SKNLQVAF
+272 SKNTQVAF
-280 ISTVGNP
+280 ISTIGNP

-293 TIQKFINVSEPKQII
+293 TIQKFINATEPKQII

-318 VFTINLLGRLS
+318 VFTINLIGRLS

-339 KAEINVSQKTEA
+339 KAEINVSQKKEA

-356 FSYDTDEKHR
+356 FSYDTDEKRR

-371 LKEFLIDPLKNNV
+371 LKEKLIEPLKNNI
-384 AEGSEAVVKVL
+384 AEGSEANIKVL

-400 THNAQIEIKFPYDN
+400 SHNAHIEIKFPYDN
-414 TNLLT
+414 ANLLT

-424 IQLKGLTNEFVL
+424 IQLKGLENEFCL

-457 VEKQGVELPE
+457 IEKQGVELPE

-474 EAFSYAEQRSAAQR
+474 EAFSYAEQRSAAQWNAAQR
-488 SLQQKQTIKLYL
+488 SLKQKQTMKLYL

-514 FAIIKQGKI
+514 FAVIKQGEI
-523 EEINPILKQEVEK
+523 LEINPILKQEVEK
-536 QQRDFLL
+536 QQREFLL

-554 LQLSKELFPINDCV
+554 LQLSKELFPANDCV
-568 IIKTMHQANTKQHFI
+568 IIKTTHQANTQQHFI
-583 EFQKIQ
+583 EFQKLQ
-589 TDNKMQNFAGID
+589 SDDKLQNFAGI
-601 AGFQE
+601 ATGFQE
-606 KINADNSV
+606 KINTDSSA

-623 NTNSVHLMIPSL
+623 NTNSVHLMMPSL
-635 KESTEIDRDF
+635 KESSEIDKEF
-645 IEKNKGYLAEKSTPE
+645 IEKNRGYLAEKSIPE
-660 KEEILKKDLESQCG
+660 KEETLKKDLESQCG
-674 ELLVSDKKGAIIATA
+674 ELLISDQKGAIIATA
-689 DYNVSIENGK
+689 DYNISIENGK

-726 LEESSEQRLGNKSS
+726 LEENSEQKLRNKSN
-740 QDLSFTASNA
+740 QELSFTTSNI
-750 YRNEEN
+750 YQKEEY
-756 DLSL
+756 DLGI

>member
-1 MYLKEKSNYF
+1 MGNVTFSK
-11 NLKTMENATVSAAE
+11 ASAAE
-25 KIRQAKFEINLVDYA
+25 KIRQAKFEINLSDYA
-40 ERQGYQVN
+40 QRQGYEVN

-101 KNQLDLS
+101 KNHLDLS
-108 SAAGKRE
+108 SPEGKRE

-126 PPTHQAVK
+126 PPIHQAAK
-134 VKAIS
+134 MKPS
-139 KKAETEKRL
+139 NKKEETERRL

-173 YHSPEFQCQVYNEKV
+173 YRSPEFQCQVYNEKV
-188 SLNYGKT
+188 SLGNGKT

-204 NEEIL
+204 NEAIL

-267 YAEIR
+267 HAEIR
-272 SKNLQVAF
+272 SKNTQVAF

-293 TIQKFINVSEPKQII
+293 TIQKFINASEPKQII

-329 KPENDLSNNI
+329 KPQNDLSNNI

-356 FSYDTDEKHR
+356 FSYDTDEKR
-366 AMANN
+366 QAMANT
-371 LKEFLIDPLKNNV
+371 LKENLIDPLKSNI
-384 AEGSEAVVKVL
+384 AEGSEAAIKVI
-395 TITKS
+395 TISKS
-400 THNAQIEIKFPYDN
+400 SHNAQIEIKFPYEN
-414 TNLLT
+414 VNLLT

-424 IQLKGLTNEFVL
+424 IQLKGLENEFCL

-457 VEKQGVELPE
+457 IEKQGVELPE

-474 EAFSYAEQRSAAQR
+474 EAFSYAEQRGVVQR
-488 SLQQKQTIKLYL
+488 SLQQEQTIKLYL

-543 QRTLQEEKLLA
+543 QRTLHEEKLLA
-554 LQLSKELFPINDCV
+554 LQLSKEMFPANDCV
-568 IIKTMHQANTKQHFI
+568 IIKTTHQANTSQHFI
-583 EFQKIQ
+583 EFQKVQ
-589 TDNKMQNFAGID
+589 SDNKLQNFEGID

-606 KINADNSV
+606 KINNSDA
-614 QNFVITFNQ
+614 QSFVVTFNR
-623 NTNSVHLMIPSL
+623 NTNSVHLMMPNL
-635 KESTEIDRDF
+635 KESTEIDKEF
-645 IEKNKGYLAEKSTPE
+645 IDKNKGYLTEKSIPE
-660 KEEILKKDLESQCG
+660 KEEMLKKSLESECG
-674 ELLVSDKKGAIIATA
+674 ELLVSNKKGAIIATA

-699 PIIHKIENFEFDKIN
+699 SIIHKIENYEFDKIN
-714 REGLDIGVIKND
+714 HEGLNIGVIKND
-726 LEESSEQRLGNKSS
+726 LEDGLSKNAVDDLIFTQKREDSSMNIEM
-740 QDLSFTASNA
+740 
-750 YRNEEN
+750 
-756 DLSL
+756 

>member
-1 MYLKEKSNYF
+1 
-11 NLKTMENATVSAAE
+11 MENVTFSKASAAE

-40 ERQGYQVN
+40 ERQGYQIN

-57 ILQKNVGQENL
+57 ILQKNIGQENL

-101 KNQLDLS
+101 KNHLDLS
-108 SAAGKRE
+108 SPDGKKE

-126 PPTHQAVK
+126 PPTSQAAK
-134 VKAIS
+134 MKPTN
-139 KKAETEKRL
+139 KKEETEKRL
-148 TDRELNL
+148 TDRELNF

-173 YHSPEFQCQVYNEKV
+173 YRSPEFQCQVYNEKV

-204 NEEIL
+204 NEETL

-293 TIQKFINVSEPKQII
+293 TIQKFINASEPKQII

-318 VFTINLLGRLS
+318 VFTINLIGRLS

-356 FSYDTDEKHR
+356 FSYDTDEKR
-366 AMANN
+366 KVMANN
-371 LKEFLIDPLKNNV
+371 LKENLIDPLQNNIS
-384 AEGSEAVVKVL
+384 EGSEAAIKVL
-395 TITKS
+395 TISKS

-424 IQLKGLTNEFVL
+424 IQLKGLTNEFCL

-457 VEKQGVELPE
+457 VEKHGIELPE

-488 SLQQKQTIKLYL
+488 SLEQKQTVKLYL

-543 QRTLQEEKLLA
+543 QRTLQEEKFLA

-568 IIKTMHQANTKQHFI
+568 IVKTTHQINTEQHFI
-583 EFQKIQ
+583 EFQKVQ
-589 TDNKMQNFAGID
+589 SGDKLENFAGID

-606 KINADNSV
+606 KINNSDA
-614 QNFVITFNQ
+614 QNFVVTFNR
-623 NTNSVHLMIPSL
+623 NTNSVHLMMPNL
-635 KESTEIDRDF
+635 KESTQIDKDF
-645 IEKNKGYLAEKSTPE
+645 TEKNKGYLAEKSTPE
-660 KEEILKKDLESQCG
+660 KDEMLKKSLESEFG

-699 PIIHKIENFEFDKIN
+699 PIIHKIENFEFDKIS
-714 REGLDIGVIKND
+714 REGLNIGVIKND
-726 LEESSEQRLGNKSS
+726 LADGLSKNAVD
-740 QDLSFTASNA
+740 DLVFTQKKEDNSMNIGM
-750 YRNEEN
+750 
-756 DLSL
+756 

>member
-1 MYLKEKSNYF
+1 
-11 NLKTMENATVSAAE
+11 MENVTFSKASAAE
-25 KIRQAKFEINLVDYA
+25 KIRQAKFEINLSDYA
-40 ERQGYQVN
+40 QRQGYEVN

-101 KNQLDLS
+101 KNHLDLS
-108 SAAGKRE
+108 SPDGKKE

-126 PPTHQAVK
+126 PPTSQATK
-134 VKAIS
+134 MKPTN
-139 KKAETEKRL
+139 KKEETEKRL

-245 QQLDK
+245 QQLEK

-272 SKNLQVAF
+272 SKNTQVAF

-293 TIQKFINVSEPKQII
+293 TIQKFINASEPKQII

-356 FSYDTDEKHR
+356 FSYDTDEKRR

-371 LKEFLIDPLKNNV
+371 LKENLIDPLQNNIS
-384 AEGSEAVVKVL
+384 EGSEAAIKVL
-395 TITKS
+395 TISKS
-400 THNAQIEIKFPYDN
+400 SHNAQIEIKFPYDN

-474 EAFSYAEQRSAAQR
+474 EAFTYAEQK
-488 SLQQKQTIKLYL
+488 SLELKQTVKLYL

-536 QQRDFLL
+536 HQRDFLL

-568 IIKTMHQANTKQHFI
+568 IIKTTHQSNTKQHFI

-589 TDNKMQNFAGID
+589 SDDKLQNFAGID
-601 AGFQE
+601 TGFQE
-606 KINADNSV
+606 KLIADSSA

-623 NTNSVHLMIPSL
+623 NTNSVHLMMPSL
-635 KESTEIDRDF
+635 KESTEIDKGF
-645 IEKNKGYLAEKSTPE
+645 IEKNKGYLAEKVTPE
-660 KEEILKKDLESQCG
+660 KDKMLKKNLESQCG
-674 ELLVSDKKGAIIATA
+674 ELLISDKKGAIIATA

-699 PIIHKIENFEFDKIN
+699 PIIHKIENYEFDKIN
-714 REGLDIGVIKND
+714 REGLDIEVIKND
-726 LEESSEQRLGNKSS
+726 LAGELSKNAVD
-740 QDLSFTASNA
+740 DLVLMQKKDDTSISV
-750 YRNEEN
+750 EM
-756 DLSL
+756 

>member
-1 MYLKEKSNYF
+1 MGN
-11 NLKTMENATVSAAE
+11 TTISAAE

-57 ILQKNVGQENL
+57 ILQKNIGQENL

-101 KNQLDLS
+101 KNHLDLS

-134 VKAIS
+134 VKAIN

-173 YHSPEFQCQVYNEKV
+173 YRSPEFQCQVYNEKV
-188 SLNYGKT
+188 ILSTGGYPSKI

-272 SKNLQVAF
+272 SNNLQVAF

-293 TIQKFINVSEPKQII
+293 TIQKFINASEPKQIV

-356 FSYDTDEKHR
+356 FSYDTDEKRR

-371 LKEFLIDPLKNNV
+371 LKEFLIDPLKSNIP
-384 AEGSEAVVKVL
+384 EESEAIVKVL

-414 TNLLT
+414 ANLLT

-424 IQLKGLTNEFVL
+424 IQLKGLTNEFCL

-474 EAFSYAEQRSAAQR
+474 EALSYAEQRGAAQR
-488 SLQQKQTIKLYL
+488 SAAQSSLQHEQTIKLYL

-523 EEINPILKQEVEK
+523 EEINPILKQEVEIH
-536 QQRDFLL
+536 QRDFLQ

-554 LQLSKELFPINDCV
+554 LQLSKELFPTNDCV
-568 IIKTMHQANTKQHFI
+568 IVKTTHQPTSKQHFI
-583 EFQKIQ
+583 EFQKVQ
-589 TDNKMQNFAGID
+589 SDDKLQNFAGID
-601 AGFQE
+601 TGFQE
-606 KINADNSV
+606 KINADSSV

-623 NTNSVHLMIPSL
+623 NTNSVHLMMPSL
-635 KESTEIDRDF
+635 KESTVIDKDF
-645 IEKNKGYLAEKSTPE
+645 TERNKGYLAEKSTFE
-660 KEEILKKDLESQCG
+660 KDEMLKKNIESQYG

-726 LEESSEQRLGNKSS
+726 LADGLSKNAID
-740 QDLSFTASNA
+740 DLVFTQKKEDNSM
-750 YRNEEN
+750 EVGM
-756 DLSL
+756 

>member
-1 MYLKEKSNYF
+1 MKNSTF
-11 NLKTMENATVSAAE
+11 SQASAAE
-25 KIRQAKFEINLVDYA
+25 KIRQAKFEINLSDYA
-40 ERQGYQVN
+40 QRQGYEVN

-57 ILQKNVGQENL
+57 ILQKNKGQENL
-68 DTIGVRYYP
+68 DTIGVRYYA
-77 ETGYKYWTAMDSSDR
+77 ETGYKYWTAMDSSDK

-101 KNQLDLS
+101 KNHLDLS
-108 SAAGKRE
+108 SAAGKKE

-126 PPTHQAVK
+126 LQNSQAVK
-134 VKAIS
+134 IKPTS
-139 KKAETEKRL
+139 NKTEPEKRL

-173 YHSPEFQCQVYNEKV
+173 YRSPEFQCQVYNEKV
-188 SLNYGKT
+188 SLNNGKT

-235 NGIHTSNFPK
+235 NGIHTSNFSK
-245 QQLDK
+245 QSLDK

-272 SKNLQVAF
+272 SKNTQVAF

-293 TIQKFINVSEPKQII
+293 TIQKFINASEPKQII

-318 VFTINLLGRLS
+318 AFTINLLGRLS
-329 KPENDLSNNI
+329 KPQNDLSNNI

-356 FSYDTDEKHR
+356 FSYDTDEKRR
-366 AMANN
+366 AMAST
-371 LKEFLIDPLKNNV
+371 LKECLIEPLKNNI
-384 AEGSEAVVKVL
+384 AEGSEASIKVL
-395 TITKS
+395 TISKS
-400 THNAQIEIKFPYDN
+400 SHNAQIEIKFPYDN
-414 TNLLT
+414 ANLLT

-424 IQLKGLTNEFVL
+424 IELKGLENEFCL

-474 EAFSYAEQRSAAQR
+474 EAFSYAEQRS
-488 SLQQKQTIKLYL
+488 LEQKQQMKLYL

-523 EEINPILKQEVEK
+523 VEINPLLKQEVEK
-536 QQRDFLL
+536 QQRVFLL

-554 LQLSKELFPINDCV
+554 LQLSKELFPANDCV
-568 IIKTMHQANTKQHFI
+568 IVKTTHQSNTNLSGVRQHFI

-589 TDNKMQNFAGID
+589 SDVKLESFAGID

-606 KINADNSV
+606 KISQTNTE
-614 QNFVITFNQ
+614 NFVITFNR
-623 NTNSVHLMIPSL
+623 NTNTVHLMMPSL
-635 KESTEIDRDF
+635 KESCE
-645 IEKNKGYLAEKSTPE
+645 IEKDFVDKNKSYLAEKSIPE
-660 KEEILKKDLESQCG
+660 KDEMLKKDLETQFG
-674 ELLVSDKKGAIIATA
+674 ELLISDKKGAIIATA
-689 DYNVSIENGK
+689 DYNISVENGK
-699 PIIHKIENFEFDKIN
+699 PIIHKIENFEFEKIN
-714 REGLDIGVIKND
+714 AEGLDIGVIHND
-726 LEESSEQRLGNKSS
+726 LEEGSEQRLGNKSN
-740 QDLSFTASNA
+740 QELSFTTSNI
-750 YRNEEN
+750 YQKEEY
-756 DLSL
+756 DLGI

>member
-1 MYLKEKSNYF
+1 
-11 NLKTMENATVSAAE
+11 MENATISAAE
-25 KIRQAKFEINLVDYA
+25 KIRQAKFEINLSDYA
-40 ERQGYQVN
+40 QRQGYEMN

-57 ILQKNVGQENL
+57 ILQKNIGQENL
-68 DTIGVRYYP
+68 DTIGVRYYA
-77 ETGYKYWTAMDSSDR
+77 ETGYKYWTAMDSSDK

-101 KNQLDLS
+101 KNHLDLS
-108 SAAGKRE
+108 SAAGKKE

-126 PPTHQAVK
+126 PQNSQAVK
-134 VKAIS
+134 IKPTS
-139 KKAETEKRL
+139 NKTESEKRL

-155 LPLTDTRYL
+155 LPLNDTRYL

-173 YHSPEFQCQVYNEKV
+173 YRSPEFQCQVYNEKV
-188 SLNYGKT
+188 VLRAGNSQSKT

-204 NEEIL
+204 NEAIL

-245 QQLDK
+245 QQVDK

-293 TIQKFINVSEPKQII
+293 TIQKFINASKPNQII

-329 KPENDLSNNI
+329 KPNHDLSNNI

-356 FSYDTDEKHR
+356 FSYDTDEKRR
-366 AMANN
+366 AMAST
-371 LKEFLIDPLKNNV
+371 LKECLIEPLKNNI
-384 AEGSEAVVKVL
+384 AEGSEASIKVL

-400 THNAQIEIKFPYDN
+400 SHNAHIEIKFPYDN
-414 TNLLT
+414 ANLLT

-424 IQLKGLTNEFVL
+424 IQLKGLENEFYL

-474 EAFSYAEQRSAAQR
+474 EAFSYAEQRS
-488 SLQQKQTIKLYL
+488 LQQKPPMKLYL

-523 EEINPILKQEVEK
+523 IEINPILKQEVEK

-568 IIKTMHQANTKQHFI
+568 IIKTTYQVSTHQHFI
-583 EFQKIQ
+583 EFQKVQSDDKLEI
-589 TDNKMQNFAGID
+589 FAGID
-601 AGFQE
+601 AGFQA
-606 KINADNSV
+606 KINADSFA
-614 QNFVITFNQ
+614 QNFVITFNR
-623 NTNSVHLMIPSL
+623 NTNSVHLMMPNL
-635 KESTEIDRDF
+635 KESTQIDKDF
-645 IEKNKGYLAEKSTPE
+645 TEKNKGYLAEKSTPE
-660 KEEILKKDLESQCG
+660 KDEMLKKSLESECG

-699 PIIHKIENFEFDKIN
+699 PIIHKIENFEFDKIS

-726 LEESSEQRLGNKSS
+726 LEESSEQRLGSKSN
-740 QDLSFTASNA
+740 QDLSFTTSNA
-750 YRNEEN
+750 YRNEET